1 MNLISFFNKDNLII
15 IVITSY
21 IFFWDISHTLGVKFD
36 PRIIT
41 LLLFFILLK
50 EILRD
55 LKNKKFEFL
64 FISSTVL
71 FFLVIHSYFVGNLFN
86 LKLLLSLIFLI
97 YLFGI
102 AYYFYNII
110 LKNKKKILYLFV
122 SLFLISIIFHYFF
135 FEYTSNR
142 EPFSCGSIKN
152 IFGGKNDFDSYIFIL
167 HFLSSYSLIFNENSH
182 LAMSGVPVIVYSIY
196 LLSQKSENR
205 FKVTIIIVF
214 IFICF
219 LKSSATLIVG
229 TAFSL
234 LAVIIFEFKRT
245 NKYFLIF
252 SIILISI
259 NSFVFFQDKVCV
271 NKLVFDQHN
280 LVEFNEFNPFSELN
294 DGNKKILDIKKK
306 LDYLNINREEREFL
320 IADLKE
326 QEKFIMDKKQEIKKK
341 RQPGTGSLSSDVF
354 FHALKVTYNTILSDP
369 LGRGF
374 QGYELAF
381 HDYNKTNFVQKEW
394 LKNYNDKDASNTLF
408 KIVTEFGVFSIF
420 LYIMLLIIFLSNK
433 IPIDNKIFLTS
444 FIVTQT
450 IRGAGYF
457 NGAFLLI
464 LFLLF
469 MAYFKKQEIYN

>member
-1 MNLISFFNKDNLII
+1 MNLISFFNKNNLII
-15 IVITSY
+15 VVVTSY
-21 IFFWDISHTLGVKFD
+21 IFFWDIFHTLGIKFD

-50 EILRD
+50 DIFRD

-64 FISSTVL
+64 FIASIIL

-102 AYYFYNII
+102 AYYFYDII
-110 LKNKKKILYLFV
+110 LKNKKKIFYLFV
-122 SLFLISIIFHYFF
+122 SLFLISIVFHYFF
-135 FEYTSNR
+135 LEYASNR
-142 EPFSCGSIKN
+142 EPFSCGGIKN
-152 IFGGKNDFDSYIFIL
+152 IFGGKNDFDSSIFIL

-182 LAMSGVPVIVYSIY
+182 LAMSGVPVIVYSVY
-196 LLSQKSENR
+196 LFSQKSENR
-205 FKVTIIIVF
+205 FKVTIIIIF
-214 IFICF
+214 ILICF

-234 LAVIIFEFKRT
+234 LAVIIFEFKRI
-245 NKYFLIF
+245 NKYFLIL

-271 NKLVFDQHN
+271 NKLTLDNHN
-280 LVEFNEFNPFSELN
+280 LEEFYKFNPYSEVN
-294 DGNKKILDIKKK
+294 VRNQKILEIKKK
-306 LDYLNINREEREFL
+306 LDNSNTGQAEINSL
-320 IADLKE
+320 IANLKE
-326 QEKFIMDKKQEIKKK
+326 HEEFIINKKQEIKK
-341 RQPGTGSLSSDVF
+341 RPTNIGSLSSDVF

-369 LGRGF
+369 FGRGF
-374 QGYELAF
+374 QGYQLAF
-381 HDYNKTNFVQKEW
+381 NDYNAANFVQKKW
-394 LKNYNDKDASNTLF
+394 LKAFNDKDASNTLF
-408 KIVTEFGVFSIF
+408 KIVTEFGVLSIF
-420 LYIMLLIIFLSNK
+420 LYLMLLIIFLSNK
-433 IPIDNKIFLTS
+433 ITIDNKIFLMS

-457 NGAFLLI
+457 NGAFLFI

-469 MAYFKKQEIYN
+469 MAYFKKREIL